1 MATILENISRKAIIE
16 VIILIIA
23 AVGTAFIISVF
34 IQTYLAT
41 DMPQVVVTTGSM
53 TPTYLGYKDWASGG
67 NYVFQG
73 DLLIVKNVT
82 LENIQV
88 GDTIIFDNPSGGIPI
103 VHRVV
108 KINESNGIYYFWTKG
123 DNPQTNRNLDTWAG
137 RITGDQLHGVVIFRI
152 PHVGWIIMQF
162 QTVFLKILLIVAA
175 IGLLVFSLFG
185 EEEEEEEEEK
195 PSQLPKLA
203 LWFQQKLDSIG
214 KDHLFKFFQRT
225 KNTYLLLFGFSLL
238 VIFVISNLV
247 MGFGVCNTEIMG
259 FQDNINFDPN
269 QYQAAGNEYFMP
281 LRIQITSYGFFN
293 SAQKVE
299 IRINDTIVYRWTVTY
314 TYHGYKEIG
323 AGIWVPWTS
332 GQSNTVLFIAVT
344 TYAGGLFP
352 NIHTNTYE
360 MHINFS

>member
-1 MATILENISRKAIIE
+1 MASILENISRKAIIE
-16 VIILIIA
+16 VIILVVA
-23 AVGTAFIISVF
+23 LVGTLFITYVF

-41 DMPQVVVTTGSM
+41 DTPQVVVTTGSM
-53 TPTYLGYKDWASGG
+53 TPTYLGYEDWASGG
-67 NYVFQG
+67 TYVFQG
-73 DLLIVKNVT
+73 DLLIVKNVP
-82 LENIQV
+82 LENVQV
-88 GDTIIFDNPSGGIPI
+88 GDTIIFDSPSGPIPI

-123 DNPQTNRNLDTWAG
+123 DNPQTNRNLDSWAG

-162 QTVFLKILLIVAA
+162 QTVVLKILLIVAA
-175 IGLLVFSLFG
+175 IILLVFSLFG
-185 EEEEEEEEEK
+185 EEEEEEK
-195 PSQLPKLA
+195 PTQLPKLA

-214 KDHLFKFFQRT
+214 KGHLFKFFQRS

-238 VIFVISNLV
+238 IIFAISNLV
-247 MGFGVCNTEIMG
+247 MGFGVCNTEIVG
-259 FQDNINFDPN
+259 FQDNINFAPN

-281 LRIQITSYGFFN
+281 LRIKTTSYGFFN

-299 IRINDTIVYRWTVTY
+299 ISVNGTIVYRWTVTY

-323 AGIWVPWTS
+323 AGIWIPWTS
-332 GQSNTVLFIAVT
+332 GQNNTVLFIDVS
-344 TYAGGLFP
+344 TYAVGLFP

-360 MHINFS
+360 MYINFS